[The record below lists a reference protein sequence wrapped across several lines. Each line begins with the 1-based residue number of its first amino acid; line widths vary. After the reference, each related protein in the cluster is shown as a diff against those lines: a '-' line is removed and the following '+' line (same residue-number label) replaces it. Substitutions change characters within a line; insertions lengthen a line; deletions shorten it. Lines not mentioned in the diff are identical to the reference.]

1 MCPCTTVLG
10 SGSAVWAGLFPCR
23 RDGINTEMSLRS
35 QFMGLVSLRESTNIM
50 TMACTVVR
58 GTVHGGE
65 IRDKIS
71 PEMMELAH
79 QQIFQFWRCM
89 CATKKRVR
97 STAKEDHLEG
107 KVQDKL
113 GAKMCQSEGSVQ
125 DKLAAKKC

>member
-23 RDGINTEMSLRS
+23 RDGINTEMSIRS

-65 IRDKIS
+65 EAIS
-71 PEMMELAH
+71 IGEEMIKFHPPDSFGDTIPYYIYL
-79 QQIFQFWRCM
+79 
-89 CATKKRVR
+89 
-97 STAKEDHLEG
+97 
-107 KVQDKL
+107 
-113 GAKMCQSEGSVQ
+113 
-125 DKLAAKKC
+125 